1 MSCSISCQTADELP
15 KPSYSER
22 SSVINAI
29 SLSYLVYGCEG
40 CGNLSGTVS
49 DLLEENEMGIL
60 TENFG
65 IKRADHADPASAV
78 FDTSEFIRNYVGE
91 YRFLT
96 EIKDAESGFYGAA
109 FCDNKNK
116 CVWIAYSGS
125 VTINDALAC
134 AGLVLNPGLSAQEKL
149 AFKLF
154 EAVFES
160 DEV

>member
-1 MSCSISCQTADELP
+1 MTKTTQCKYIYKKRLCILAGIIIVFIIGICIWKGVRMSYSISCQTADELP

-65 IKRADHADPASAV
+65 IKRADQADPASAV

-116 CVWIAYSGS
+116 CV
-125 VTINDALAC
+125 
-134 AGLVLNPGLSAQEKL
+134 
-149 AFKLF
+149 
-154 EAVFES
+154 
-160 DEV
+160 